1 MGFASARVMFSCAVT
16 DDRSRS
22 TRIFTRAVSHRKFER
37 TCYALAVMRSRVRE
51 RQQRGFD
58 RAHPMDAKALVARL
72 GRVDFDAPCDAV
84 ACCVACAR
92 KLLFLNASTD
102 ACFVLF
108 LFLRRPSSR

>member
-37 TCYALAVMRSRVRE
+37 TYYALAVMPSRVR
-51 RQQRGFD
+51 RRRQRGFD
-58 RAHPMDAKALVARL
+58 RAHPMVAKALVARL
-72 GRVDFDAPCDAV
+72 ERDDFDAPCDAV